1 MKQLIFAFLLLI
13 LSVTVI
19 AKKKAFLKQP
29 PKKSTLFLAID
40 DIVSS
45 IQINGNEY
53 LKNEENKGWKT
64 TYKYELGLLPG
75 DYISI
80 TGKNGGNQKNNSRNP
95 AGIIGSLHYQAPDGK
110 MTIINTNDKDWKCDD
125 DTPVNL
131 GLNSK
136 NTWKFQW
143 KDIEKNAMIIW
154 GKKKEGTTTC
164 TYTIPCS

>member
-1 MKQLIFAFLLLI
+1 MKQFLCVFLLLLLFI
-13 LSVTVI
+13 TVVSN
-19 AKKKAFLKQP
+19 KKAFLKQP

-45 IQINGNEY
+45 IQINGNEF
-53 LKNEENKGWKT
+53 LKKEENKGWKN

-75 DYISI
+75 DFISI

-110 MTIINTNDKDWKCDD
+110 ETIINTDDKNWKCDN

-131 GLNSK
+131 GICSK

-143 KDIEKNAMIIW
+143 KDIEKDAMIIW